1 MTEGVTLPSAG
12 FAASSETGSAGN
24 KSIPRVPF
32 VNAALVGA
40 VLVGEMNPLGNSTG
54 ESLVAG
60 RSRPIMAF
68 GDGTVVAG
76 TFSKDT
82 S

>member
-1 MTEGVTLPSAG
+1 LAEV
-12 FAASSETGSAGN
+12 
-24 KSIPRVPF
+24 
-32 VNAALVGA
+32 
-40 VLVGEMNPLGNSTG
+40 VLFGEIKPLGKSTG

-60 RSRPIMAF
+60 RSEPTVAV

-76 TFSKDT
+76 TFNKDT